1 MNDTLSLPFDQ
12 YQRYRLVSAL
22 VDELREGPSGMTIL
36 DVGGRTALLRRFLGR
51 DQVTLVDVEPSG
63 EPGLVLGDG
72 SALPFRDGSFD
83 LVCAF
88 DTLEHV
94 PPAGRARFLEECHRV
109 AKKHVV
115 IAGPYQA
122 PEVEEAEVLLQ
133 RFLKDKLGVEHR
145 YLEEHR
151 HHGLPD
157 LASTEACLRSLGA
170 QVASIGHGNVHRW
183 LGLISLS
190 MYIDYTPALQDL
202 GPRLAR
208 FYNGALFAT
217 DTVAPV
223 YRHAVVAAKQGA
235 RLPAAKLPKLP
246 ASAVPGAR
254 VIEGFAAELAAFD
267 ARRDGWEREWHRLE
281 GVIRSLEKDLSEHK
295 AALDEVRLRREEL
308 ERVVATL
315 ESDLAGH
322 RASVEDLR
330 KELARYPGEIEAFQA
345 TVATL
350 QSDLDR
356 HREQAA
362 ELQGEIDALERER
375 ARLTEMRAAERGQA
389 EERARALETDL
400 EGHRSALTAVG
411 RELAA
416 HRETLDEERRLRAS
430 EGAALRS
437 AIAEHER
444 RLAEY
449 ADVVTAIESDLAGTR
464 QTLDAVRAELA
475 AVEAERVRLIELRAR
490 ETAETLR
497 QKHEL
502 DQDLAAQREQ
512 SRRFEQLFLQE
523 QSARAADVD
532 QLRRQQLSQSQ
543 VIETL
548 QQDLK
553 GHRAA
558 LAELGETHQRLRE
571 ELQAVSADRAAIVA
585 DRAAIVADRA
595 AIVAD
600 RAAIDAD
607 RKAARERIAQLEVLI
622 GDQHE
627 QLARASGKLL
637 EQDTLIE
644 QLRGELRS
652 RWRSLKRVW
661 GRKSTL

>member
-22 VDELREGPSGMTIL
+22 VDELREGRSGMTIL

-157 LASTEACLRSLGA
+157 LAGTEACLRSLGA

-315 ESDLAGH
+315 ESDLVGH

-330 KELARYPGEIEAFQA
+330 KELARHPGEIEAFQA

-350 QSDLDR
+350 QADLDR

-375 ARLTEMRAAERGQA
+375 ARLTEMRAAEREQA

-400 EGHRSALTAVG
+400 EGHRSTLTAVG

-416 HRETLDEERRLRAS
+416 HRETLEEERRLRAS
-430 EGAALRS
+430 EGALLRS
-437 AIAEHER
+437 AVAEHER

-449 ADVVTAIESDLAGTR
+449 ADVVTAIEADLAGTR
-464 QTLDAVRAELA
+464 QTLDVVRAEFH
-475 AVEAERVRLIELRAR
+475 AVEAERVRLLELRAR
-490 ETAETLR
+490 ETAEALR
-497 QKHEL
+497 QKQEL
-502 DQDLAAQREQ
+502 DRDLAAQREQ
-512 SRRFEQLFLQE
+512 SGRFEQLFLQE

-558 LAELGETHQRLRE
+558 LAELGETHRRLGE
-571 ELQAVSADRAAIVA
+571 ELQAVAADRTAILA
-585 DRAAIVADRA
+585 DRE
-595 AIVAD
+595 
-600 RAAIDAD
+600 AIDAD

-622 GDQHE
+622 GDQRE
-627 QLARASGKLL
+627 QLARASGKLS
-637 EQDTLIE
+637 EQDALIGE
-644 QLRGELRS
+644 LRGELRS
-652 RWRSLKRVW
+652 RWRSLKRVL